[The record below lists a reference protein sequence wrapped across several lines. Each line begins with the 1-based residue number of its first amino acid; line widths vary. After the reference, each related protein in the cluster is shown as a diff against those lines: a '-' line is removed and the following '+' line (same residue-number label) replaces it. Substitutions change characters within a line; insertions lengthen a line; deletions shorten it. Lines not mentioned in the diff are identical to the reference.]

1 MTYGISGCLKVT
13 QKVSQMSVVVL
24 EVGAFVLMAKYV
36 FRKKGSDLFYF
47 RRRIPDDVRRQYP
60 SRTNSYFIE
69 SLQTKDI
76 ATAAK
81 LAHRKALEQDALW
94 KAMRSGDVTEGPERI
109 EAAKALLD
117 SFGLSPGQHKEFK
130 SAGLEP
136 DEFLDALRFQAGARD
151 STEDKPNWH
160 EDLPPVHRL
169 AGDLFYGAKE
179 PVFLSA
185 ALKDFQSL
193 KGEDESSRA
202 GTDRVRVVTDFIDC
216 YGDLPIGQYGREDA
230 NSFVKHLARKGNK
243 TATIQRR
250 INSIRP
256 VFRTMC
262 REYELEDRR
271 IFEGIN
277 IPNLGQDTKDRLP
290 YTLDE
295 ISMIQQACR
304 AKDDDIRWI
313 IALLSDTGM
322 RLSEATGLMRNDVVL
337 DSPTPHVIL
346 RPNEVRRLK
355 TKGSERMVP
364 LVGAA
369 LWAVERAIEKAE
381 NGFLFPRYIDLTKT
395 PPSHKGTYA
404 SNALTKWLRGLAIT
418 DKDQKGTHSFRHSVQ
433 DRLREAQVPEEIRN
447 VICGWTNKGI
457 GAGYGQGYT
466 IVKLTEHME
475 KIVIDRPA

>member
-1 MTYGISGCLKVT
+1 
-13 QKVSQMSVVVL
+13 MSVVVL
-24 EVGAFVLMAKYV
+24 EVGAYVLMAKYL
-36 FRKKGSDLFYF
+36 FQKKGSDLFYF
-47 RRRIPDDVRRQYP
+47 RRRIPDDVRRHYP
-60 SRTNSYFIE
+60 NRTNSYLIE
-69 SLQTKDI
+69 SLQTKDR
-76 ATAAK
+76 ASAAK

-94 KAMRSGDVTEGPERI
+94 KAIRSGDVAEGPERI
-109 EAAKALLD
+109 EAAKALLASYD
-117 SFGLSPGQHKEFK
+117 LKPGQHKSFE
-130 SAGLEP
+130 AVGLEP
-136 DEFLDALRFQAGARD
+136 DEFLEELRFQAGARD
-151 STEDKPNWH
+151 STESRPNWH

-179 PVFLSA
+179 PIFLSS
-185 ALKDFQSL
+185 ALKEFQSL

-202 GTDRVRVVTDFIDC
+202 GTDRVRVVNDFIEC
-216 YGDLPIGQYGREDA
+216 YGDLPIVQYSRENA
-230 NSFVKHLARKGNK
+230 NAFVKHLAAKGNK

-290 YTLDE
+290 YTLNE
-295 ISMIQQACR
+295 ISMIQKACR
-304 AKDDDIRWI
+304 ARDDDIRWI

-322 RLSEATGLMRNDVVL
+322 RLSEATGLMTNDLVL

-346 RPNEVRRLK
+346 RPNKVRRLK
-355 TKGSERMVP
+355 TNGSERTVP
-364 LVGAA
+364 LVGEA
-369 LWAVERAIEKAE
+369 LWAAERAVQKAQ
-381 NGFLFPRYIDLTKT
+381 NGFLFPRYIDFTKT

-404 SNALTKWLRGLAIT
+404 SNALTKWLRGLSIAE
-418 DKDQKGTHSFRHSVQ
+418 KDQKGTHSFRHSVQ

-457 GAGYGQGYT
+457 GSAYGQGYS
-466 IVKLTEHME
+466 IAKLTEHMR
-475 KIVIDRPA
+475 KIALDSSD